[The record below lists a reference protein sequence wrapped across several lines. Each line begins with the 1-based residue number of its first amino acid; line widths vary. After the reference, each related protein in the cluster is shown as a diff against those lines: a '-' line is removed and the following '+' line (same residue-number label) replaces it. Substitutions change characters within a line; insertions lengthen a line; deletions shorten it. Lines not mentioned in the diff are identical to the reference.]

1 MKYIFTL
8 LFISLYIFSC
18 QKKKIEEQAKKDETE
33 ITTYI
38 AQHDL
43 KAIAAGDGLYYT
55 MDKVGTGTSPSSTSQ
70 VRVAYKGYLT
80 NGTVFDQSDS
90 VTGVIFSLQNVIE
103 GWTKGIPYFKE
114 GGKGKL
120 LIPSVLG
127 YGTKGTTGIP
137 ANSVLI
143 FDINLLD
150 VY

>member
-1 MKYIFTL
+1 MKSILTL
-8 LFISLYIFSC
+8 LFVTLCIFSC
-18 QKKKIEEQAKKDETE
+18 QKKKMEEQAKKDETA

-43 KAIAAGDGLYYT
+43 KAIAASDGLYYT
-55 MDKVGTGTSPSSTSQ
+55 MDKIGTGASPSSTSQ

-90 VTGVIFSLQNVIE
+90 VTGVIFSLQEVIT

-120 LIPSVLG
+120 LIPSALG
-127 YGTKGTTGIP
+127 YGTKGSAGIP
-137 ANSVLI
+137 ENSVLI
-143 FDINLLD
+143 FEINLLD